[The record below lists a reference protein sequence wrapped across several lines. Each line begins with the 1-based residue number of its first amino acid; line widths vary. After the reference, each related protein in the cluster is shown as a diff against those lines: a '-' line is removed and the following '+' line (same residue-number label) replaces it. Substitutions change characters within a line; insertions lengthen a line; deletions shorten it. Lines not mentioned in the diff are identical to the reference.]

1 MRIPKHPGKLI
12 AEELAARKLSAAAFA
27 KALRVPANRITEI
40 IRARRDVSADTA
52 LRLAAFFGN
61 SPEFWLQLQTN
72 HDIGKANAQ
81 INKRELGLIKAAA

>member
-12 AEELAARKLSAAAFA
+12 AEELAARNLSAARFA
-27 KALRVPANRITEI
+27 KATLVPANRITEI
-40 IRARRDVSADTA
+40 IRARRDVTADTA

-72 HDIGKANAQ
+72 HNIGKARAQ
-81 INKRELGLIKAAA
+81 MNKRDLDRIKAAA

>member
-12 AEELAARKLSAAAFA
+12 AEELTARDLSAAAFA
-27 KALRVPANRITEI
+27 KALLVPANRITEI
-40 IRARRDVSADTA
+40 MRGRRDVSADTA

-72 HDIGKANAQ
+72 HDIGKARTELK
-81 INKRELGLIKAAA
+81 KRDLGRIRAAA